1 MFAIN
6 PSDNDLEALDNLT
19 DFHVE
24 YDHDKPDYRKV
35 VAVSS
40 GQGPFGRHHSIKP
53 LFSI

>member
-6 PSDNDLEALDNLT
+6 PSENDLEALDNLT

-35 VAVSS
+35 VAVSNLLVTS
-40 GQGPFGRHHSIKP
+40 VNHSIKP
-53 LFSI
+53 HCYY